1 MRKVSKALALLI
13 AVAMVFGLA
22 ACGTPQNN
30 TANNNAAPE
39 PKPVEV
45 QPEIDAA
52 AFQEESN
59 TVYAAQLKDY
69 ATAFEAASA
78 EKVNISK
85 RYALQAVAEA
95 KLLESAVYV
104 PTSSQGG
111 MYAISRVAPGTAL
124 NALWGLDEYRF
135 QYLLIVDG
143 DPILSTDRAEM
154 KAKYAELKGTGTYY
168 EWAKKYLADKGYKLT
183 DTYNMGYS
191 SDAKTWDLL
200 NTYRAAD
207 SETIVPSQENLVR
220 YDQENRMQPA
230 LAESWEVSDDGLTY
244 TFHIRK
250 GVVWVD
256 QQGREVGKL
265 TADSFVAGLQ
275 HVLDAQGGL
284 EYLAGAAAANIVN
297 ADEYVGGTV
306 TDFAQVGIKAV
317 DEYTLQYTL
326 NDRNPYFMTILTY
339 NPFAPLCREYYESMG
354 GKFGADFDGDAE
366 SYKYGK
372 SPDTIAYC
380 GAYLVKSL
388 VEKNSVEYVANPTYW
403 DKDNVTIKNIKWLYN
418 DGTDQLK
425 GYNDMKAGTIAG
437 CSLNPTALEQAKA
450 DGWFDKYVYTSSTD
464 ATAYGIFMNV
474 NRKWYANVNDA
485 TVAVS
490 TKMDTDAARTVAAM
504 QNVHFRRALAYSIDR
519 AAYNAQTTSEDIKLL
534 SVINSYTPG
543 DFVQIPEDITVEGLG
558 TFKAGTYYG
567 EILQAQLKADG
578 FHIQVWDPNGNGGLG
593 SSAGFDGWYNTAKA
607 VEELNKAI
615 EELKAQGV
623 EISKDKPIY
632 IDVPTPSAV
641 PQYMAREQALK
652 KSVEDALGGQIIVNI
667 VDTTSL
673 INWYY
678 AGYYVDSG
686 YQGNYDIYDCS
697 GWGPDYGDPQT
708 YLNTLNGAGG
718 DMIHMLGLFN

>member
-1 MRKVSKALALLI
+1 MRKVSKIVALLL
-13 AVAMVFGLA
+13 VFAMVFSLA
-22 ACGTPQNN
+22 ACTQKQNN
-30 TANNNAAPE
+30 TANNGSAE
-39 PKPVEV
+39 PQPLEL
-45 QPEIDAA
+45 QPEVDAA
-52 AFQEESN
+52 AFQTESN
-59 TVYAAQLKDY
+59 TIYSELLKDY
-69 ATAFEAASA
+69 ASAFEAASA
-78 EKVNISK
+78 EKVDISK
-85 RYALQAVAEA
+85 RYALQAIAEA
-95 KLLESAVYV
+95 KLLEAAVYV

-143 DPILSTDRAEM
+143 DPITSADRTEM
-154 KAKYAELKGTGTYY
+154 KAKYTELKGTGTYY
-168 EWAKKYLADKGYKLT
+168 AWAKQFLADKGYKLS
-183 DTYNMGYS
+183 DSYNMGYS
-191 SDAKTWDLL
+191 TDAKTWDIL

-207 SETIVPSQENLVR
+207 SEAIVGAVENLVR
-220 YDQENRMQPA
+220 YDQENVMQPA
-230 LAESWEVSDDGLTY
+230 LAESWTVSDDGLTY
-244 TFHIRK
+244 TFKIRQ

-256 QQGREVGKL
+256 SQGREVGKV

-275 HVLDAQGGL
+275 HCLDAQGGL
-284 EYLAGAAAANIVN
+284 EYLAGAAAACIVN
-297 ADEYVGGTV
+297 ADEYVGGEV

-317 DEYTLQYTL
+317 DDYTLQYTL
-326 NDRNPYFMTILTY
+326 SARTPYFLTILTY
-339 NPFAPLCREYYESMG
+339 NPFSPLCREYYESMG
-354 GKFGADFDGDAE
+354 GKFGAEFDGEAE

-372 SPDTIAYC
+372 TPDSIAYC

-403 DKDNVTIKNIKWLYN
+403 DAANVTIKNIKWLYN

-437 CSLNPTALEQAKA
+437 CSLNPTALQQAKA
-450 DGWFDKYVYTSSTD
+450 DGYFDKYVYTSATD
-464 ATAYGIFMNV
+464 ATSYGIFMNV

-485 TVAVS
+485 TVAIS
-490 TKMDTDAARTVAAM
+490 TKTSTDAARTVAAM
-504 QNVHFRRALAYSIDR
+504 QNVHFRRAIAFSIDR
-519 AAYNAQTTSEDIKLL
+519 AAYNAQTTSEDVKLL
-534 SVINSYTPG
+534 SVINSYVPG
-543 DFVQIPEDITVEGLG
+543 SFVQIPEDITVTGLG

-578 FHIQVWDPNGNGGLG
+578 SPIKVWDPTAEGGLG
-593 SSAGFDGWYNTAKA
+593 SSAGFDGWYNPTEA
-607 VEELNKAI
+607 VAELNKAI
-615 EELKAQGV
+615 DDLKAQGIEV
-623 EISKDKPIY
+623 TAENPIY

-652 KSVEDALGGQIIVNI
+652 KSVEEALGGKVIVNI

-673 INWYY
+673 VNWYY
-678 AGYYVDSG
+678 SGYYVDSG
-686 YQGNYDIYDCS
+686 YQGNYDMYDCS